1 MDRADFPLLY
11 KKKHCLCINDITHSL
26 YYYFDYDERSQKV
39 NMEFQHSH
47 PFYEIMVYLGP
58 QQASHLIEGIPYS
71 LCPGDFVFLRPSIL
85 HRSDYSNIQPSK
97 RLIINF
103 LYPPSL
109 HLIEGIPYSLCPG
122 DFVFLRPSILHRSDY
137 SNIQPSKRLIIN
149 FLYPP
154 SLWDNPAP
162 YEKLF
167 TPFHSM
173 VPIYRF
179 PVQKQITICEK
190 KLNEIYHFSFRQ
202 EDSDLMTLMVHQKFL
217 DFLYT
222 FRELSQYNIYENSS
236 YSTFCEQK
244 IHQICHYIHTHYFEP
259 LSLESLSRQ
268 FFISPCYLSHQFKN
282 VTGYTLTRY
291 IQMTRI
297 CNAQY
302 MLQNTD
308 KAISVLAT
316 ECGFNSFSQFNRIF
330 QNLCGQSPSSFRKN
344 QSARITIPL
353 F

>member
-109 HLIEGIPYSLCPG
+109 
-122 DFVFLRPSILHRSDY
+122 
-137 SNIQPSKRLIIN
+137 
-149 FLYPP
+149 
-154 SLWDNPAP
+154 WDNPAP

-179 PVQKQITICEK
+179 PVQKQIRACGRKVGLLRIVTNDEIHKRTNSDCITTAGFYRFSK
-190 KLNEIYHFSFRQ
+190 KGYRTSW
-202 EDSDLMTLMVHQKFL
+202 
-217 DFLYT
+217 
-222 FRELSQYNIYENSS
+222 
-236 YSTFCEQK
+236 
-244 IHQICHYIHTHYFEP
+244 
-259 LSLESLSRQ
+259 LSL
-268 FFISPCYLSHQFKN
+268 
-282 VTGYTLTRY
+282 
-291 IQMTRI
+291 
-297 CNAQY
+297 
-302 MLQNTD
+302 
-308 KAISVLAT
+308 
-316 ECGFNSFSQFNRIF
+316 
-330 QNLCGQSPSSFRKN
+330 
-344 QSARITIPL
+344 
-353 F
+353 

>member
-1 MDRADFPLLY
+1 MCL
-11 KKKHCLCINDITHSL
+11 KK
-26 YYYFDYDERSQKV
+26 
-39 NMEFQHSH
+39 
-47 PFYEIMVYLGP
+47 
-58 QQASHLIEGIPYS
+58 
-71 LCPGDFVFLRPSIL
+71 CPHAL
-85 HRSDYSNIQPSK
+85 
-97 RLIINF
+97 
-103 LYPPSL
+103 
-109 HLIEGIPYSLCPG
+109 
-122 DFVFLRPSILHRSDY
+122 
-137 SNIQPSKRLIIN
+137 
-149 FLYPP
+149 
-154 SLWDNPAP
+154 
-162 YEKLF
+162 
-167 TPFHSM
+167 
-173 VPIYRF
+173 
-179 PVQKQITICEK
+179 TICE

>member
-58 QQASHLIEGIPYS
+58 QQASHLIEGI
-71 LCPGDFVFLRPSIL
+71 
-85 HRSDYSNIQPSK
+85 H
-97 RLIINF
+97 
-103 LYPPSL
+103 
-109 HLIEGIPYSLCPG
+109 YSLCPG

-190 KLNEIYHFSFRQ
+190 LNEIYHFSFRQ

-244 IHQICHYIHTHYFEP
+244 MHQICHYIHTHYFEP

>member
-109 HLIEGIPYSLCPG
+109 
-122 DFVFLRPSILHRSDY
+122 
-137 SNIQPSKRLIIN
+137 
-149 FLYPP
+149 
-154 SLWDNPAP
+154 WDNPAP

-190 KLNEIYHFSFRQ
+190 LNEIYDFSFRQ